1 MNRYP
6 LWKSLVMLGVLI
18 FSIIYSI
25 PNFFPD
31 DHAVQISGASASK
44 QVTQDTMDKAVK
56 ALQAANIPYKAA
68 ELENNFGLIRFN
80 GNEEQLRAREIIQD
94 AMEGEYLAALNLA
107 PTTPR
112 WLLAIGAKPIALGL
126 DLRGGVHFVLEV
138 DMDKAIST
146 RMSSYRDELRDRFRQ
161 DKIFYRQVKDI
172 PSGISISFATEDYR
186 NSARTILNR
195 EYRQFVIKETEG
207 DGVFSLELSLSP
219 EALKDIQDLAITQN
233 LTGLRN
239 RVDLLGAAEAM
250 VQRQGINRIVVQL
263 PGVQD
268 TAQVKRI
275 IGRTANLEFRLVHPK
290 AYSAGAAAST
300 PVDGEL
306 LPMKSEK
313 RNVLLEKRIIVTG
326 DRVINASSGFDENGR
341 PQVSIDLDSSGGK
354 MMSNVTRKHVKDQM
368 SVVFIELKPEEKKV
382 VQDGKTVKTHTIREI
397 REVINVATIQS
408 PLGSSFRITGL
419 DSPAEAKELAL
430 MLRSGALAAPMYF
443 VSERTVGPSLGEE
456 NIKAG
461 MNSLMLGFL
470 LAGLFMIIYNKFF
483 GVIANL
489 ALIFNT
495 LLLVA
500 LLGII
505 PGVALSLPAM
515 AAIVLHTG
523 MAVDAN
529 VLINSRIREELRK
542 GVSPQKAIAEGY
554 ERAYATIWDSQI
566 TTLIVGV
573 VLFIFGTGSVKGFA
587 ITMVIGIITSIY
599 TAVSGSRVLV
609 GLFYGHGPIK
619 KISI

>member
-6 LWKSLVMLGVLI
+6 LWKSLLMLGVLI
-18 FSIIYSI
+18 FSVIYSI

-31 DHAVQISGASASK
+31 DLAVQISGASASK
-44 QVTQDTMDKAVK
+44 EVTQDTIDKAVK
-56 ALQAANIPYKAA
+56 ALDAAKIPYKKA
-68 ELENNFGLIRFN
+68 ELDEKFGLIRFDAS
-80 GNEEQLRAREIIQD
+80 EDQLRAREVVQD
-94 AMEGEYLAALNLA
+94 SLEGQYVAALNMA
-107 PTTPR
+107 RTTPG
-112 WLLAIGAKPIALGL
+112 WLLAIGAKPMALGL

-138 DMDKAIST
+138 DMAKAIST
-146 RMSSYRDELRDRFRQ
+146 RMGNYRDELRDRFREN
-161 DKIFYRQVKDI
+161 KIFYRQVKDV
-172 PSGISISFATEDYR
+172 PNGVSISFATEENR
-186 NSARTILNR
+186 TTARQLLNK
-195 EYRQFVIKETEG
+195 EYRQFIINEVDR
-207 DGVFSLELSLSP
+207 DGAYSLEISLTP
-219 EALKDIQDLAITQN
+219 EALKEIQDLAITQN

-239 RVDLLGAAEAM
+239 RVDLLGAAEAV
-250 VQRQGINRIVVQL
+250 VQRQGLNRIVVQL

-290 AYSAGAAAST
+290 AYANATSVPS
-300 PVDGEL
+300 DGEA
-306 LPMKSEK
+306 LPMKSEQ
-313 RNVLLEKRIIVTG
+313 RAVLLEKRIIVTG

-368 SVVFIELKPEEKKV
+368 AVVFIELKPEEKKV
-382 VQDGKTVKTHTIREI
+382 IENGQTIKTHTIREI

-419 DSPAEAKELAL
+419 DSPAEASELAL

-443 VSERTVGPSLGEE
+443 VSERTVGPSLGEQ
-456 NIKAG
+456 NIEAG
-461 MNSLMLGFL
+461 MNSLILGFI

-500 LLGII
+500 LLSVI

-529 VLINSRIREELRK
+529 VLINARIREELRK
-542 GVSPQKAIAEGY
+542 GAAPQKAIIEGY

-573 VLFIFGTGSVKGFA
+573 VLFVFGTGTVRGFA

>member
-1 MNRYP
+1 
-6 LWKSLVMLGVLI
+6 MLGVLI

-31 DHAVQISGASASK
+31 DHAVQISGATASK
-44 QVTQDTMDKAVK
+44 QVTQDTVDKAVK
-56 ALQAANIPYKAA
+56 ALQAANIPFKST
-68 ELENNFGLIRFN
+68 ELEKNFGLIRFK
-80 GNEEQLRAREIIQD
+80 GNEDQLRGREIVQD
-94 AMEGEYLAALNLA
+94 ALEGEYLAALNLA

-112 WLLAIGAKPIALGL
+112 WLLAIGAKPIPLGL

-138 DMDKAIST
+138 DMDKAISA
-146 RMSSYRDELRDRFRQ
+146 RMNSYRDELRDRFRQ

-172 PSGISISFATEDYR
+172 PNGLSISFATEEFR
-186 NSARTILNR
+186 NSAHSILGR
-195 EYRQFVIKETEG
+195 EYRQFVIKDTDEG
-207 DGVFSLELSLSP
+207 GVAGVDITLSP
-219 EALKDIQDLAITQN
+219 QTLKDIQDLAISQN

-239 RVDLLGAAEAM
+239 RVDLLGAAEAV
-250 VQRQGINRIVVQL
+250 VQRQGLNRIVVQL

-290 AYSAGAAAST
+290 AFSASAAGSVPSDAE
-300 PVDGEL
+300 V
-306 LPMKSEK
+306 LPFKNEK
-313 RNVLLEKRIIVTG
+313 RNVMLEKHVIVTG
-326 DRVINASSGFDENGR
+326 DRVIDARSGFDENGR
-341 PQVSIDLDSSGGK
+341 PQVSIELDSSGGK
-354 MMSNVTRKHVKDQM
+354 SMNNITRKHVKDQM

-382 VQDGKTVKTHTIREI
+382 IQNGETIKSHVIHEI

-419 DSPAEAKELAL
+419 ESPAESSELAL

-470 LAGLFMIIYNKFF
+470 LAGVFMIVYNKFF

-500 LLGII
+500 LLGVI

-542 GVSPQKAIAEGY
+542 GASPQKAISEGY

-566 TTLIVGV
+566 TTLIVGI
-573 VLFIFGTGSVKGFA
+573 VLFVFGTGSVKGFA
-587 ITMVIGIITSIY
+587 ITMVIGIVTSIY

>member
-1 MNRYP
+1 MTRYP
-6 LWKSLVMLGVLI
+6 LWKSLVMVVVLI

-31 DHAVQISGASASK
+31 DPAVQISGASVSTE
-44 QVTQDTMDKAVK
+44 VTQATLDTAAA
-56 ALQAANIPYKAA
+56 ALKSASIPFKSI
-68 ELENNFGLIRFN
+68 EIENKSGLIRFADP
-80 GNEEQLRAREIIQD
+80 ESQLRAREIVQD
-94 AMEGEYLAALNLA
+94 SLHGQYLAALNLA

-138 DMDKAIST
+138 DMQKAIST
-146 RMSSYRDELRDRFRQ
+146 RMSNYRDELRDRFRQ
-161 DKIFYRQVKDI
+161 DKIFYRQVKDTTN
-172 PSGISISFATEDYR
+172 GISVSFASDEYR
-186 NSARTILNR
+186 QAARKILGT
-195 EYRQFVIKETEG
+195 EYRQFIINEVDEN
-207 DGVFSLELSLSP
+207 GVFSLELSLSP
-219 EALKDIQDLAITQN
+219 QTLKDIQDMAIAQN

-239 RVDLLGAAEAM
+239 RVDLLGAAEAL
-250 VQRQGINRIVVQL
+250 VQRQGLNRIVVQL

-275 IGRTANLEFRLVHPK
+275 IGRTANLEFRLVH
-290 AYSAGAAAST
+290 AAADKPDGSV
-300 PVDGEL
+300 PADGEL
-306 LPMKSEK
+306 LPMKGGASQ
-313 RNVLLEKRIIVTG
+313 VLLERSVIVTG
-326 DRVINASSGFDENGR
+326 DRVIDASAGFDENGR
-341 PQVSIDLDSSGGK
+341 PQVSIDLDSAGGRK
-354 MMSNVTRKHVKDQM
+354 MNNVTRQHIKDQM
-368 SVVFIELKPEEKKV
+368 SVVFIELKPEEKSV
-382 VQDGKTVKTHTIREI
+382 IEDGKTVKKHTIREI

-408 PLGSSFRITGL
+408 ALGSSFRITGL
-419 DSPAEAKELAL
+419 DNPAEASELAL

-456 NIKAG
+456 NIEAG
-461 MNSLMLGFL
+461 MNSLMLGFA
-470 LAGLFMIIYNKFF
+470 LAGVFMIIYNKFF

-542 GVSPQKAIAEGY
+542 GASPQKAINEGY

-609 GLFYGHGPIK
+609 GLFYGYGPIK